1 MKSKAFNKKERKDL
15 IFCLLVLLVPMVQ
28 FAIFYIGV
36 NANSFVMAFQKYE
49 TNEITLKGSYKFLGF
64 KDLFHNFDW
73 MFTTIKDEGIFMS
86 ALKNSFL
93 AFFVI
98 TLVGITLALVF
109 SMYISK
115 KMPGSG
121 LFRAL
126 LFAPSILS
134 AMVTV
139 LIFKSVVEEVIPVLF
154 HLKEG
159 LYANLDTRMGTILFY
174 NVWIGFGTQVLMY
187 SGAMSGI
194 DPSITEAARLDGAS
208 PFREFFSITLPLIY
222 PTIQTFLITGVANI
236 FLNQINL
243 VAFDGLDASGRF
255 MTVGYYLFSGVE
267 FAMKNSKEE
276 LLLFATYGVSLT
288 LIAAPLTLL
297 TRWALDK
304 FGPSVE

>member
-1 MKSKAFNKKERKDL
+1 MKTKAMNQKKKKDL

-28 FAIFYIGV
+28 FAIFYVGV
-36 NANSFVMAFQKYE
+36 NVNSFVMVFQKYE
-49 TNEITLKGSYKFLGF
+49 INEETLRGSYKFQGF
-64 KDLFHNFDW
+64 AHLFDNFKW
-73 MFTTIKDEGIFMS
+73 MFTTIRNEGLFLS
-86 ALKNSFL
+86 ALKNSFI
-93 AFFVI
+93 AFFVV

-109 SMYISK
+109 SLYISK

-139 LIFKSVVEEVIPVLF
+139 LIFRSFVEEVFPTVF
-154 HLKEG
+154 HMKEG
-159 LYANLDTRMGTILFY
+159 LYANLDTRFGTILFY

-194 DPSITEAARLDGAS
+194 DPSITEAAKLDGAK

-222 PTIQTFLITGVANI
+222 PTIQTFLITGVANL

-243 VAFDGLDASGRF
+243 VAFEGMDTLGRF
-255 MTVGYYLFSGVE
+255 MTVGYYLFRGVE
-267 FAMKNSKEE
+267 RATKAEF
-276 LLLFATYGVSLT
+276 LLYATYGVSLT